1 SACIAPSPV
10 HPLSLH
16 ALFRSQ
22 RGECDIAC
30 PCYSAAEDR
39 MNRIDN
45 SQRTAAKIAGV
56 SGLLAVVIVVFGNY
70 ALLGPLVVPGN
81 AAETARNIV
90 AHQTQLR
97 GDGTCVVSHG
107 ASVFVIL

>member
-1 SACIAPSPV
+1 ASN
-10 HPLSLH
+10 
-16 ALFRSQ
+16 Q
-22 RGECDIAC
+22 RCKGKVAC

-81 AAETARNIV
+81 AVETARNIV

-97 GDGTCVVSHG
+97 VAPIYGLGRGISQKRWLL
-107 ASVFVIL
+107 SV

>member
-30 PCYSAAEDR
+30 PCHSADEDR

-45 SQRTAAKIAGV
+45 SQRVAAKVAGV

-70 ALLGPLVVPGN
+70 ALLGPLIVPGN
-81 AAETARNIV
+81 AAETDRKSTRLNSS
-90 AHQTQLR
+90 HQ
-97 GDGTCVVSHG
+97 VNSY
-107 ASVFVIL
+107 AVF